1 MKKLLQVGLLVAV
14 VILCGTAAKFLH
26 VTQRLKGTPPEPIE
40 ITWRPDGEANY
51 FRAYVRAGTWD
62 LQARYTPPGCEDCY
76 PWVYV
81 RTLSPGQTAI
91 QWRDAEFPLDFRAVR
106 Q

>member
-14 VILCGTAAKFLH
+14 VIACGTAAKFLH

-51 FRAYVRAGTWD
+51 FRVFVRSGTWD
-62 LQARYTPPGCEDCY
+62 LQTRYVPEACPDCY
-76 PWVYV
+76 EWFSV
-81 RTLSPGQTAI
+81 RELTPGQTAI
-91 QWRDAEFPLDFRAVR
+91 QWRDPEFPLDFRAVR
-106 Q
+106 K